1 MGSRLSAH
9 MVLDDNEHVKLGP
22 LMLLLVAAFAIV
34 PASAVAARETR
45 SCRAGVLH
53 RVGTANSSFAAIVK
67 SRAQVY
73 RKSGRQPLAH
83 FRKLN
88 QNGYPTTFSIVGA
101 IVNKTCSASWYRV
114 KLPMHPNGVVGYVRP
129 AEVLVERVTTRIV
142 IDVSARVLAFYR
154 GRKLVLRTPVA
165 VGSPS
170 TPTPIGRFYVN
181 QRLRTI
187 NAGGPFGPA
196 ALGVSAFSNV
206 LTGWTQGGPI
216 GIHGT
221 NQPWSI
227 GRAVSNGCIRVP
239 NATLQRIFDATAG
252 GSPVVIHP

>member
-1 MGSRLSAH
+1 MI
-9 MVLDDNEHVKLGP
+9 LDDKKRMKLGP
-22 LMLLLVAAFAIV
+22 VTLLLVAALAVV
-34 PASAVAARETR
+34 PASAFSARPAK

-53 RVGTANSSFAAIVK
+53 PVGTAKSAFAAIVK
-67 SRAQVY
+67 ARAQVY
-73 RKSGRQPLAH
+73 RTSGRAPLAR

-101 IVNKTCSASWYRV
+101 IVNKSCGASWYRV
-114 KLPMHPNGVVGYVRP
+114 KLPLRPNGVVGYVRP
-129 AEVLVERVTTRIV
+129 ADVLVQKVTTRIV
-142 IDVSARVLAFYR
+142 VDVSARRLTFYR
-154 GRKLVLRTPVA
+154 AGKRVLSTPVA
-165 VGSPS
+165 VGAPA
-170 TPTPIGRFYVN
+170 TPTPVGRFYVN
-181 QRLRTI
+181 QRLLPT
-187 NAGGPFGPA
+187 NPYGAFGPA

-206 LTGWTQGGPI
+206 LTGWAQGGPI

-239 NATLQRIFDATAG
+239 NATLKKIFDGTLG